1 MVTSILR
8 VVKSVLGNAQHRP
21 DRRAKDLEGTTLCF
35 AGGNAELRPER
46 RAKDAAPRP
55 PMLDG
60 MPSASKIRAIF
71 FALTSA
77 PRMAQKSL

>member
-35 AGGNAELRPER
+35 AGGKAELRPER
-46 RAKDAAPRP
+46 ARRTRLPGPRCS
-55 PMLDG
+55 MG
-60 MPSASKIRAIF
+60 CRQHRKSAQYF
-71 FALTSA
+71 L
-77 PRMAQKSL
+77 P